1 MAVGVVDELEVVD
14 VNHQE
19 GHALVVPAG
28 ALHLFE
34 EALRERTAVRKLC
47 QLVSER
53 VLLLRLKQLR
63 VADGDGRLRR
73 DTLQQID
80 LIVGQVARGR

>member
-1 MAVGVVDELEVVD
+1 M
-14 VNHQE
+14 
-19 GHALVVPAG
+19 PAG

-34 EALRERTAVRKLC
+34 EALRQCTPVGELG
-47 QLVSER
+47 QLVGES
-53 VLLLRLKQLR
+53 VLLLRLEELR

-80 LIVGQVARGR
+80 LVIGQVARGR